1 MARVAIDARR
11 FSMAAIQKPH
21 SKRSGGKVQVPEK
34 QDSAERK
41 PAERKPEAM
50 LKHPP
55 AEFGVA
61 HGGKTLVVRDDKGQI
76 VSVTHV
82 SRDTPCGV
90 GIKPGSGHTVKEVEQ
105 SEDLRDALEPDK
117 VPEGMPGKKS
127 KRG

>member
-1 MARVAIDARR
+1 MADIR
-11 FSMAAIQKPH
+11 KPQ
-21 SKRSGGKVQVPEK
+21 SKRSGGKVHVRDK

-41 PAERKPEAM
+41 PAEVKPEVL

-61 HGGKTLVVRDDKGQI
+61 HGGRTLVVRDEMGQI

-82 SRDTPCGV
+82 VRDTPYGV
-90 GIKPGSGHTVKEVEQ
+90 GIKPGPGHTVKEVEQ
-105 SEDLRDALEPDK
+105 TEDLRDALEPDK